1 MGEEVVI
8 PPQHLI
14 VTPEP
19 AAVIADY
26 WEQMTQAV
34 PDLFNAWFA
43 MVPACGAN
51 D

>member
-1 MGEEVVI
+1 MGVGVVI

-26 WEQMTQAV
+26 WEQMTEAA
-34 PDLFNAWFA
+34 PSLFNAWFA
-43 MVPACGAN
+43 MVPAQAT
-51 D
+51 DD